1 MARMSID
8 AEIRPVGGKGAA
20 RRLRRQG
27 KVPGIVYGRG
37 KEGLKIQVDANR
49 LAKLL
54 ASNHSGLVD
63 LKVNG
68 ETRVVLVR
76 EVQRTP
82 DRGVLLHVDFHEV
95 SLDQEVETAVPLV
108 LVGEDRRASDG
119 GVLVQT
125 LREVTV
131 SCRAADIPERI
142 EVDVSGMTVGD
153 ILTVADLVAPP
164 GVTITD
170 PPEELVVS
178 VTLPERAGAGEAPAE
193 GGDGDA
199 AEGQEE

>member
-1 MARMSID
+1 MSID

-49 LAKLL
+49 LETLL

-76 EVQRTP
+76 EVQRSP
-82 DRGVLLHVDFHEV
+82 DRVVLLHVDFHDV
-95 SLDQEVETAVPLV
+95 SHDQAAATAGARVR
-108 LVGEDRRASDG
+108 VGEGR
-119 GVLVQT
+119 
-125 LREVTV
+125 
-131 SCRAADIPERI
+131 
-142 EVDVSGMTVGD
+142 
-153 ILTVADLVAPP
+153 
-164 GVTITD
+164 
-170 PPEELVVS
+170 
-178 VTLPERAGAGEAPAE
+178 
-193 GGDGDA
+193 
-199 AEGQEE
+199 